1 MSNSSKISQRYVLI
15 RPFTQGDE
23 IECKKIAGFTVM
35 STVNRTFF
43 SALFR
48 ETTFQLMVFLSA
60 VLFIIVGLPFFYCA
74 VSVPLTVTFLYSAIW
89 SSAMMKSLEI
99 QNELSLVKQQY
110 QESSDKTT
118 FLVAEY
124 YSPLLDLNPGENITF
139 ISISS
144 FQGLEDELFNKSKR
158 VVGFLGITRN
168 KEKACSSWLK
178 RFAVDQNFK
187 RRKIA
192 TELISTAS
200 HFCYER
206 GYSSIEA
213 CITECQ
219 QEAKEFFLHHQFE
232 LEQLYHKSIMGST
245 AVYTK
250 YLFRKDLKH
259 TKSALNA

>member
-1 MSNSSKISQRYVLI
+1 MSNSSKVPQRYVLI

-89 SSAMMKSLEI
+89 SSATMKSLEI

-124 YSPLLDLNPGENITF
+124 YGPL
-139 ISISS
+139 
-144 FQGLEDELFNKSKR
+144 
-158 VVGFLGITRN
+158 
-168 KEKACSSWLK
+168 
-178 RFAVDQNFK
+178 
-187 RRKIA
+187 
-192 TELISTAS
+192 
-200 HFCYER
+200 
-206 GYSSIEA
+206 
-213 CITECQ
+213 
-219 QEAKEFFLHHQFE
+219 
-232 LEQLYHKSIMGST
+232 
-245 AVYTK
+245 
-250 YLFRKDLKH
+250 
-259 TKSALNA
+259 